1 MFGSFGDE
9 STSSR
14 KTISRDF
21 AQCNVKPRGPFL
33 TEDVLNKVSSPYIHA
48 IMRENHRLT
57 PRVPISITKDP
68 ATGYV
73 DVHGVTFA
81 KGSKFVLDAR
91 SAGMDPIILG
101 TDRVNT
107 FEPERWLDY
116 AVQKRVGTPAEILDH
131 PLYRDSFS
139 AGA

>member
-1 MFGSFGDE
+1 M
-9 STSSR
+9 
-14 KTISRDF
+14 
-21 AQCNVKPRGPFL
+21 
-33 TEDVLNKVSSPYIHA
+33 TEDVLTKASSPYLHA

-57 PRVPISITKDP
+57 PPVPISITKDN
-68 ATGYV
+68 ATGDV
-73 DVHGVTFA
+73 EVHGVTFA